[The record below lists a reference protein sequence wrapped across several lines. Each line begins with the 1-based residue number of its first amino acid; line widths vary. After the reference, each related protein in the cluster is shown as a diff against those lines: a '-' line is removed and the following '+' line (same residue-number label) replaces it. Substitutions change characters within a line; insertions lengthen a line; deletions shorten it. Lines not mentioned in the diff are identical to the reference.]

1 MSMIKERYS
10 FKGAKLIALKLCYFV
25 TQKLLRGVICMA
37 KRRVSKAK
45 SRSVR
50 RVQKS
55 YDFIQGN
62 TNEFLLMFGGG
73 AFVLFSVI
81 YLIKTWW

>member
-1 MSMIKERYS
+1 
-10 FKGAKLIALKLCYFV
+10 
-25 TQKLLRGVICMA
+25 MA